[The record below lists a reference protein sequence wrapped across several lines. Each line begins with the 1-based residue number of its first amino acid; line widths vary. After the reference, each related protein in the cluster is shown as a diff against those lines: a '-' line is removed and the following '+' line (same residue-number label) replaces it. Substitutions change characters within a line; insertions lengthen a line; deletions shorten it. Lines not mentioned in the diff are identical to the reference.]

1 MARGGYMRDMRVVI
15 LTSIFS
21 VNEILI
27 INQMLTVQR
36 MSEASMEDNSTM
48 VQPREIYMGNKEL
61 T

>member
-1 MARGGYMRDMRVVI
+1 MRDMRVVI